1 MTDLSRLKGRGRKA
15 PATLLPR
22 VMAAVARQQ
31 ALPWYR
37 RQWWSWPVAGRAA
50 YGLAVAGAAAL
61 VVRGGLQAAAPAH
74 AAFSQAQAAA
84 EAAGVVVGALWRAGG
99 QPLQVL
105 TVLMA
110 GSCAAFGAGLARLLE
125 PAAIYRRQ

>member
-1 MTDLSRLKGRGRKA
+1 MNDLDGLKNLRRKA

-22 VMAAVARQQ
+22 VLAAVAAEQ
-31 ALPWYR
+31 ARPWHQR
-37 RQWWSWPVAGRAA
+37 PWWTWPLAGQAA

-61 VVRGGLQAAAPAH
+61 VLRGGMQAAAPAH
-74 AAFSQAQAAA
+74 AALARAQAAA
-84 EAAGVVVGALWRAGG
+84 EAAGVVVGALWKLGG
-99 QPLQVL
+99 QPLRLL

-125 PAAIYRRQ
+125 PARRTI